1 MSDRQEWNIN
11 INANKLKEALE
22 DVALK
27 GKYFDGMASKNSR
40 LSEHAYIQIYQNGL
54 FICNANEATACLI
67 YLSLD
72 EGENIQHG
80 VYANLTSQRVIVDI
94 DKTTKLLKTFS
105 SNVDIMVSDFI
116 TFSDELITSKM
127 PKVLEHTSIVMI
139 DMLIAYFQNNSLEL
153 SQDDT
158 MKIFRKTTF
167 ESKITVL
174 DTEFVDVVEA
184 CNIMNLAKYK
194 FEFGEDTQELFIS
207 SNRSETETFT
217 MIVPTI
223 HTAGQSSTVE
233 FTGAFHK
240 FMKGVFQ
247 IHLKDDAPVLLT
259 STNRILVKAPY
270 LRY

>member
-1 MSDRQEWNIN
+1 MSEWNIN

-40 LSEHAYIQIYQNGL
+40 LSENAYIQCNENGL

-67 YLSLD
+67 HLPL
-72 EGENIQHG
+72 GENES
-80 VYANLTSQRVIVDI
+80 VSSTNDMVVVDI
-94 DKTTKLLKTFS
+94 DKTTKLLKTFN
-105 SNVDIMVSDFI
+105 SNVEITVGDFL
-116 TFSDELITSKM
+116 TFSDASINSKM
-127 PKVLEHTSIVMI
+127 PKVLEHT
-139 DMLIAYFQNNSLEL
+139 A
-153 SQDDT
+153 
-158 MKIFRKTTF
+158 RKTTF

-174 DTEFVDVVEA
+174 DTEMVEVVEA

-194 FEFGEDTQELFIS
+194 FEYTEDTQELFIS

-217 MIVPTI
+217 MVVPTI
-223 HTAGQSSTVE
+223 HTAGQSATVE
-233 FTGAFHK
+233 FTGVFHK

-247 IHLKDDAPVLLT
+247 IHLKDDSPVLLT

>member
-1 MSDRQEWNIN
+1 MRNMSEWNIN

-40 LSEHAYIQIYQNGL
+40 LSENAYIQCNENGL

-67 YLSLD
+67 HLPL
-72 EGENIQHG
+72 GENESISSTNDM
-80 VYANLTSQRVIVDI
+80 VVVDI
-94 DKTTKLLKTFS
+94 DKTTKLLKTFN
-105 SNVDIMVSDFI
+105 SNVEIKVGDFL
-116 TFSDELITSKM
+116 TFSDTSINSKM
-127 PKVLEHTSIVMI
+127 PKVLEHTSTVMI
-139 DMLIAYFQNNSLEL
+139 NMLIAYFETNSLVL

-158 MKIFRKTTF
+158 MKVFRKTTF

-174 DTEFVDVVEA
+174 ETEMVEVVEA

-194 FEFGEDTQELFIS
+194 FEYKENSQELFIS

-223 HTAGQSSTVE
+223 HTAGQSATVE
-233 FTGAFHK
+233 FTGVFHK

-247 IHLKDDAPVLLT
+247 IHLKDDSPVLLT